1 MLLVLL
7 MNIRVQGIHF
17 NGFKLQA
24 RVQREFNATPLDA
37 VPIPDT
43 VQPNWSTA
51 ELESAA
57 ILISELESVELNPL
71 NSKLLT
77 RSPRPETRLRS

>member
-1 MLLVLL
+1 
-7 MNIRVQGIHF
+7 MNSGVQGIHF

-43 VQPNWSTA
+43 VQPNSSTAELESA

-71 NSKLLT
+71 NSKL
-77 RSPRPETRLRS
+77 